1 MVVQMEH
8 TGVQMDSTVVLW
20 VCKALVTVNKLAF
33 GVCLV
38 VSGACHF
45 LKYPTT
51 TKKTHFSILEKL
63 LNVNYI

>member
-1 MVVQMEH
+1 MVVWMEH

-20 VCKALVTVNKLAF
+20 VCKALATVNKLAF

-45 LKYPTT
+45 LKSPITT
-51 TKKTHFSILEKL
+51 TKNLKRNNT
-63 LNVNYI
+63 